1 MVILISELRI
11 QVNVIQMLNQYE
23 VIILCIC
30 YLVNTNNNKENNLH
44 YWWNNEKRWLYKN
57 NISRGKLS
65 TLGINHTNNSNS
77 TTLEST
83 LIQIKTNGSKL
94 QATPY
99 EALHDSIELDGNS
112 SIEVS
117 THGYNGTHCDKSKCT
132 CAIVILIYHQCENSI
147 LEWPICWCHH

>member
-1 MVILISELRI
+1 MKSSYYAFVIWLTLITTRKT
-11 QVNVIQMLNQYE
+11 
-23 VIILCIC
+23 IC
-30 YLVNTNNNKENNLH
+30 TTDETTKKDDSTKTTFPGE
-44 YWWNNEKRWLYKN
+44 
-57 NISRGKLS
+57 KLS

-99 EALHDSIELDGNS
+99 EALHDSIELDDNS

-147 LEWPICWCHH
+147 LE